1 MSKKSST
8 FALEMKK
15 KSYIQPITEII
26 NLQTAEVWLFE
37 SPTNITPVGAPP
49 RQEAPV
55 F

>member
-15 KSYIQPITEII
+15 KSYIQPITETLMI
-26 NLQTAEVWLFE
+26 TAWMPLTTATTKQ
-37 SPTNITPVGAPP
+37 PQPGQAPP
-49 RQEAPV
+49 VNAPV